1 MFAQGCVMPPY
12 SNQFEQHNQQKSQL
26 GVTKTNLIGTHGRMA
41 IEFYLYP
48 RLSPRQQTYTN
59 K

>member
-12 SNQFEQHNQQKSQL
+12 SIQFEQHNQHKSQL
-26 GVTKTNLIGTHGRMA
+26 EVTKTNLIGTHRSMA
-41 IEFYLYP
+41 KDFYLYP

-59 K
+59 T